1 MIAKGSLHNS
11 GAKLAAYLVKGKA
24 GELAEMV
31 EMRGFAASDLRDA
44 FRDVEIQA
52 RDTKAQAPFLHLYT
66 RFAPGEMTDTPENR
80 ALCLTIMRRE
90 IEALGYG
97 KQGYAISFH
106 TDRQTRELHVHAGIN
121 RIARN
126 EDGKAFAIDPGLY
139 KNRLKELSRECEWDY
154 GLHIVSSDRQ
164 PGDRA
169 RAAGRNEVEEARR
182 LGISDRAIRTA
193 ILDCLERADSG
204 RAFKAALEYQNLMLA
219 NGDRRDCFM
228 VIDEKGGHHA
238 LNKKLTGMT
247 LAEIRDR
254 FADLDRSQLPTVN
267 QAQAM
272 QRART
277 AELEQHAAAKGR
289 VDDIRPEIASR
300 DFSGTASRTT
310 DPSRRSE
317 AQAEPT
323 PPPKVM
329 PEYARETV
337 QPEIRP
343 LGKTAGEI
351 RLAWQLTD
359 TALQFA
365 QEIENRGL
373 ILVHVSREEAEASH
387 RAHAFAQA
395 IDRQNREL
403 REGFAVVDQRG
414 NVTRIDQRTT
424 GDQLEEI
431 QKRLGGIDTSELVSV
446 ADAKEIMREANRA
459 AWAEQQRAEREQARP
474 ATGIETTIA
483 DALKATMTGTEFA
496 EAVDKA
502 GLRIARANVADLPA
516 LDALR
521 RDDELA
527 AASGLEATGRHFAKL
542 EIGDFAAVTNAGDVF
557 RLNPYKL
564 DFAEIENRLA
574 DIQPRMPSVTEA
586 RAINEIIREQTAAQ
600 WADIRAGNAEARV
613 ANSEAIAA
621 EREGHHQA
629 AETARDVRAFNQ
641 EIGEAVDT
649 TEKAASRLGSSFA
662 KAVETILGGFFS
674 FFDSGPKLTKDQAER
689 AEMVAEEKQQA
700 RAEHAA
706 EQEKADAVDWAQ
718 FERNRQQQYDDFM
731 NGRSSS
737 RERQRERDDD
747 DYGRERERDRGY
759 ER

>member
-1 MIAKGSLHNS
+1 MLSNGN
-11 GAKLAAYLVKGKA
+11 
-24 GELAEMV
+24 
-31 EMRGFAASDLRDA
+31 RDN
-44 FRDVEIQA
+44 FV
-52 RDTKAQAPFLHLYT
+52 
-66 RFAPGEMTDTPENR
+66 
-80 ALCLTIMRRE
+80 
-90 IEALGYG
+90 
-97 KQGYAISFH
+97 
-106 TDRQTRELHVHAGIN
+106 
-121 RIARN
+121 
-126 EDGKAFAIDPGLY
+126 
-139 KNRLKELSRECEWDY
+139 
-154 GLHIVSSDRQ
+154 
-164 PGDRA
+164 
-169 RAAGRNEVEEARR
+169 
-182 LGISDRAIRTA
+182 
-193 ILDCLERADSG
+193 
-204 RAFKAALEYQNLMLA
+204 
-219 NGDRRDCFM
+219 
-228 VIDEKGGHHA
+228 VIDHKGGHHA

-247 LAEIRDR
+247 LAEIRER
-254 FADLDRSQLPTVN
+254 FADLDRSQLPTVD

-277 AELEQHAAAKGR
+277 AELEQHAASKGR

-300 DFSGTASRTT
+300 DFSGSASRTT
-310 DPSRRSE
+310 DTSRRSE

-387 RAHAFAQA
+387 RAHAFATA

-431 QKRLGGIDTSELVSV
+431 QKRLGGIDTRELLSV
-446 ADAKEIMREANRA
+446 ADAKEVMREANRA
-459 AWAEQQRAEREQARP
+459 AWAEQQRIEREQARP
-474 ATGIETTIA
+474 ATGIETMIA
-483 DALKATMTGTEFA
+483 DALKSTMTGHEFA
-496 EAVDKA
+496 EAIDN
-502 GLRIARANVADLPA
+502 ARMTITRATAADLPA

-521 RDDELA
+521 RDDQLA

-542 EIGDFAAVTNAGDVF
+542 DIGDFAAVTKSGDVF
-557 RLNPYKL
+557 RLNPHKL

-574 DIQPRMPSVTEA
+574 DVQPRMPTVTEA

-621 EREGHHQA
+621 ERESSHQA
-629 AETARDVRAFNQ
+629 AETARDVRQFNQ

-649 TEKAASRLGSSFA
+649 TEKAASNLSGSFA
-662 KAVETILGGFFS
+662 KAVETFLAGIFS
-674 FFDSGPKLTKDQAER
+674 FFDSGPPPTKDQAER
-689 AEMVAEEKQQA
+689 AARSAEENQQE
-700 RAEHAA
+700 RAA
-706 EQEKADAVDWAQ
+706 ETAQTERTDAQYWLIEEARRRAA
-718 FERNRQQQYDDFM
+718 EREE
-731 NGRSSS
+731 GRSPES
-737 RERQRERDDD
+737 ERPKEP
-747 DYGRERERDRGY
+747 DRGY
-759 ER
+759 ERDLF